1 MKRKKNKS
9 VKEDHWGFRL
19 KQVMSE
25 NGLSQRDVAEICNT
39 SVSVVSVW
47 IKNGSSPAD
56 LLAIKKLS
64 SRMKVSFSW
73 LLTGMYEDDDNQPS
87 VAQIFKESPYFDGY
101 ARIRIDRL
109 IPKKETIDE

>member
-1 MKRKKNKS
+1 MKRKKIKS
-9 VKEDHWGFRL
+9 IKEYHWGLRL
-19 KQVMSE
+19 KQVMNE
-25 NGLSQRDVAEICNT
+25 NNLSQRDVAEICNT

-73 LLTGMYEDDDNQPS
+73 LLTGIYEDGKIQPAIS
-87 VAQIFKESPYFDGY
+87 EIFEETPYFDGY

-109 IPKKETIDE
+109 MPKKEK

>member
-9 VKEDHWGFRL
+9 GQSEHWGHRL
-19 KQVMSE
+19 KKVMAE
-25 NGLSQRDVAEICNT
+25 NELSQRDVAEICNT

-56 LLAIKKLS
+56 LMAIRKLADQL
-64 SRMKVSFSW
+64 KVSFSW
-73 LLTGMYEDDDNQPS
+73 LLTGLYDEGKTQPS
-87 VAQIFKESPYFDGY
+87 LAEVFEESPYFDGY

-109 IPKKETIDE
+109 IPKKGKP